1 MPRASTVERRSESG
15 TVSFSSTLSA
25 WLARSRTSCS
35 WPSVSRWG
43 RFAAVG
49 MDGSLL
55 VGAGSVGGH
64 PEPGRC
70 RGVRHHPSGMNLAPP
85 RGNHPLQVMPAPGR
99 SARLPGTPGS
109 RDLQTRTV
117 SAMSENSGL
126 SVDERAELERL
137 RSENAALRAQA
148 GRGGAADQDTVR
160 LPSGRSA
167 ARQRWRTVVATLL
180 IVVACVLAPLSV
192 VAVWTRNQVTNT
204 DRYVA
209 TVSPLASD
217 PAIQNA
223 IADQITAQVFTYI
236 DIRGLTT
243 QAAEAL
249 AQRGNL
255 PPRLADQLQ
264 AFAVPIANGVQSFTR
279 DQVGK
284 VVASDAFTNAWIQAN
299 RTAHAE
305 LVKALTGE
313 GGGAVTVEN
322 DTVSV
327 NLAAFVQT
335 VKAQLVASGFTLA
348 ERIPEVNASFVLF
361 QSKDITRVRSG
372 FNLLNTLGVWLPIIM
387 LILLVV
393 GVYVAKDHR
402 RALVGAAVG
411 VAVAMVVLALAL
423 AIFRSIYLDA
433 VPANLLPHDAAAVLY
448 DTIVRFLRLGL
459 RTILVLALVVAAGA
473 FLSGQSVTAVRTREG
488 LGRAIGWL
496 QGGAEQA
503 GFSTGPVGA
512 WVYGR
517 KRALRIGAVTLAA
530 LVLVFWG
537 RPTGKVVLG
546 LTVALLVVL
555 ALIEFLGRRPGPA
568 APVEAAPAAPLSAP
582 PPPGS
587 R

>member
-1 MPRASTVERRSESG
+1 
-15 TVSFSSTLSA
+15 
-25 WLARSRTSCS
+25 
-35 WPSVSRWG
+35 
-43 RFAAVG
+43 
-49 MDGSLL
+49 
-55 VGAGSVGGH
+55 
-64 PEPGRC
+64 
-70 RGVRHHPSGMNLAPP
+70 
-85 RGNHPLQVMPAPGR
+85 
-99 SARLPGTPGS
+99 
-109 RDLQTRTV
+109 
-117 SAMSENSGL
+117 MSENSGM

-148 GRGGAADQDTVR
+148 GRGGAAEQDTVR
-160 LPSGRSA
+160 LSGGQP

-217 PAIQNA
+217 PAIQAA

-236 DIRGLTT
+236 DIKGLTT
-243 QAAEAL
+243 QALDALSSRGLSPQVASQLEA
-249 AQRGNL
+249 
-255 PPRLADQLQ
+255 
-264 AFAVPIANGVQSFTR
+264 FSVPIANGVQSFTR

-284 VVASDAFTNAWIQAN
+284 IVASDAFTNAWIQAN

-313 GGGAVTVEN
+313 GGGAITVEN

-327 NLAAFVQT
+327 NLAAFIQT

-348 ERIPEVNASFVLF
+348 ERIPQVNASFVLF

-372 FNLLNTLGVWLPIIM
+372 FNLLNTLGIWLPIIA
-387 LILLVV
+387 LILLVL

-411 VAVAMVVLALAL
+411 VAVSMVVLALAL
-423 AIFRSIYLDA
+423 AVFRSIYLDA
-433 VPANLLPHDAAAVLY
+433 VPATVLPHDAAAVLY

-473 FLSGQSVTAVRTREG
+473 FLTGRSVTAVRTREG
-488 LGRAIGWL
+488 VGRAIGWL

-512 WVYGR
+512 WVYAN

-530 LVLVFWG
+530 LVLVFWD

-546 LTVALLVVL
+546 LTLALLVVL
-555 ALIEFLGRRPGPA
+555 AIIEFLGRRPGPA
-568 APVEAAPAAPLSAP
+568 AVEAAPAGPPLSAP

-587 R
+587 Q

>member
-1 MPRASTVERRSESG
+1 
-15 TVSFSSTLSA
+15 
-25 WLARSRTSCS
+25 
-35 WPSVSRWG
+35 
-43 RFAAVG
+43 
-49 MDGSLL
+49 
-55 VGAGSVGGH
+55 
-64 PEPGRC
+64 
-70 RGVRHHPSGMNLAPP
+70 
-85 RGNHPLQVMPAPGR
+85 
-99 SARLPGTPGS
+99 
-109 RDLQTRTV
+109 
-117 SAMSENSGL
+117 MSENSGM

-148 GRGGAADQDTVR
+148 GRGGAAEQDTVR
-160 LPSGRSA
+160 LPGGQP

-217 PAIQNA
+217 PAVQAA

-236 DIRGLTT
+236 DIKGLTT
-243 QAAEAL
+243 QALDALSSRGLSPQVASQLEA
-249 AQRGNL
+249 
-255 PPRLADQLQ
+255 
-264 AFAVPIANGVQSFTR
+264 FSVPIANGVQSFTR

-284 VVASDAFTNAWIQAN
+284 IVASDAFTNAWIQAN

-313 GGGAVTVEN
+313 GGGAITVEN

-327 NLAAFVQT
+327 NLAAFIQT

-348 ERIPEVNASFVLF
+348 ERIPQVNASFVLF

-372 FNLLNTLGVWLPIIM
+372 FNLLNTLGIWLPIIA
-387 LILLVV
+387 LILLVL

-411 VAVAMVVLALAL
+411 VAVSMVVLALAL
-423 AIFRSIYLDA
+423 AVFRSIYLDA
-433 VPANLLPHDAAAVLY
+433 VPATVLPHDAAAVLY

-473 FLSGQSVTAVRTREG
+473 FLTGRSVTAVRTREG
-488 LGRAIGWL
+488 VGRAIGWL

-512 WVYGR
+512 WVYAN

-546 LTVALLVVL
+546 LTLALLVVL
-555 ALIEFLGRRPGPA
+555 AIIEFLGRRPGPA
-568 APVEAAPAAPLSAP
+568 AVEAAPAGPPLSAP